1 MDELI
6 GVARKI
12 GIEVRTQP
20 IRIPSRSFGGLC
32 RLRGRQVLLLDQR
45 SSHADRVGTLAEALS
60 QFPQEL
66 EGVFMTPEARQVV
79 DSARAKLEY
88 AASRELRHAAGAARP
103 PNVQMLARP
112 KPGVRKARAK

>member
-32 RLRGRQVLLLDQR
+32 RLHGRQVLVLDQR
-45 SSHADRVGTLAEALS
+45 SSFVDRVGTLAEALS
-60 QFPQEL
+60 QFEREL
-66 EGVFMTPEARQVV
+66 SGVVLTPEARQMVEA
-79 DSARAKLEY
+79 ARAKLEY
-88 AASRELRHAAGAARP
+88 AATRELKDAAGAPRMPVPIAGR
-103 PNVQMLARP
+103 A
-112 KPGVRKARAK
+112 KPGVRKARR